1 MRALRAQL
9 LATEHW
15 SLLASRSS
23 TQSEMLTR
31 ITIFLALVSAGLV
44 SLALIGQATRF
55 EREFARY
62 SVIVLVIV
70 ALVGIVTQIRVLVV
84 ANEDLMYVLAM
95 NRLRAAYL
103 ELDPGLAPYVM
114 ASAHDDLAGSRRTY
128 DFFGHRRSAIHLGG
142 SSMALIVLV
151 NSAILGLLAASIAR
165 ALDAADWL
173 AIVIGVVIAAVFFV
187 ANFVGVEKSYRR
199 VWEQY
204 APVFPSGPAP

>member
-55 EREFARY
+55 EREFAGY

-103 ELDPGLAPYVM
+103 ELDPGLAPYFM
-114 ASAHDDLAGSRRTY
+114 ASAHDDVPGSRRTY
-128 DFFGHRRSAIHLGG
+128 DFFGHRRSIIHVGG
-142 SSMALIVLV
+142 SSMVLIVMV

-165 ALDAADWL
+165 ALGAADAL
-173 AIVIGVVIAAVFFV
+173 AVAVAVAVAVLFFV
-187 ANFVGVEKSYRR
+187 ANAVGMDRSYQR
-199 VWEQY
+199 VWKAY
-204 APVFPSGPAP
+204 APVFPSEKS

>member
-44 SLALIGQATRF
+44 SLALIGQATQF
-55 EREFARY
+55 EREFAGY

-70 ALVGIVTQIRVLVV
+70 ALVGIVTQVRVLVV

-103 ELDPGLAPYVM
+103 ELDPGLAPYFM
-114 ASAHDDLAGSRRTY
+114 ASAHDDVTGSRRTY
-128 DFFGHRRSAIHLGG
+128 DFFGHRRSLFHVGG
-142 SSMALIVLV
+142 SSMVLIVMV
-151 NSAILGLLAASIAR
+151 NAAILGLLAASLTR
-165 ALDAADWL
+165 ALGAVDWVAVL
-173 AIVIGVVIAAVFFV
+173 VGVGIALVFFV
-187 ANFVGVEKSYRR
+187 ANALGMGRAYQR
-199 VWEQY
+199 VWETY
-204 APVFPSGPAP
+204 TPVFPTGTS